1 MKNKTYKPIAE
12 PLVLKKNRIAVL
24 LPVYNKDKPEYLLQS
39 IKSVVHQSI
48 DKTDLILLV
57 DGPVNK
63 YLEEVVFRNKNTISK
78 IIKFDKNYGMTY
90 VLNRG
95 LEYCLKVGY
104 LLIGRMDADDISLPN
119 RFELQMEYLFNNS
132 QVDVVGGAIEE
143 IDESGK
149 SRNKIIMYPLTHSE
163 CFRFFAKRDPLAH
176 PAALFRKRFFEKAGM
191 YNEKFRKNQD
201 TQLWYQGFKSNCVF
215 ANIPEVVLKFRIT
228 DDFFSKR
235 RGGGKRAK
243 MILKERIKINK
254 DLGYGL
260 YANLYAYAMF
270 LLTIAPSFLRKFAYR
285 VFR

>member
-1 MKNKTYKPIAE
+1 MKKRTSKPEAE
-12 PLVLKKNRIAVL
+12 SQVLKKNRIAVL
-24 LPVYNKDKPEYLLQS
+24 LPVYDNDNPNYLMQA
-39 IKSVVHQSI
+39 IKSAVNQSI
-48 DKTDLILLV
+48 DKTDLILLI
-57 DGPVNK
+57 DGPVNED
-63 YLEEVVFRNKNTISK
+63 LEEVITGNKNIISK
-78 IIKFDKNYGMTY
+78 ILRFDKNYGMTY

-119 RFELQMEYLFNNS
+119 RFEWQVEYLLNNS
-132 QVDVVGGAIEE
+132 KVDVVGGAIEE

-149 SRNKIIMYPLTHSE
+149 SRNKIIIYPQTHSE

-176 PAALFRKRFFEKAGM
+176 PAALFRRRYFEKAGL

-228 DDFFSKR
+228 DDFFKKR
-235 RGGGKRAK
+235 RGGINRAEN
-243 MILKERIKINK
+243 ILKERIKINR

-260 YANLYAYAMF
+260 SANFYAYAMF
-270 LLTIAPSFLRKFAYR
+270 LLTIAPSFIRKFAYR